1 MGAVNRLLTALG
13 VLSAPVA
20 APSPRPDTRGRV
32 RSASPRVQRQ
42 RRRRRA
48 RLLARAP
55 WQRTLARVAWLGR
68 EVRL

>member
-1 MGAVNRLLTALG
+1 MGVVNRLLTALG

-32 RSASPRVQRQ
+32 RAASPRVRRQ
-42 RRRRRA
+42 RLRRKL
-48 RLLARAP
+48 RLAARAS